1 MSVLWLPS
9 WFHKYPPVAGEWF
22 NITTKIKKKNFDK
35 KEAHTHERESQGCG
49 SYECDASV
57 DKREVLNSSFS
68 LILELE
74 LRIYFVLG

>member
-57 DKREVLNSSFS
+57 DKRGVLNSPFS
-68 LILELE
+68 LIPELE